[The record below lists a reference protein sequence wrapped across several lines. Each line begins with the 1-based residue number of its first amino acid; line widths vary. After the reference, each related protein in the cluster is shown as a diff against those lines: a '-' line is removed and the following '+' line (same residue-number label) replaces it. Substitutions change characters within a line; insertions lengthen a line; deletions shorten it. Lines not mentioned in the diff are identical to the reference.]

1 MLKNINWKN
10 IAVIAVVSVIA
21 VGLVYPMVKPLLV
34 KIPVIGPRFA

>member
-21 VGLVYPMVKPLLV
+21 VAVVYPMIRGQLKKL
-34 KIPVIGPRFA
+34 PVVGSYFA